1 MAERE
6 KKRQKLKI
14 LVFLAFTAA
23 FAIPNYSQYQLSP
36 LAARLIE
43 QYSLTNGQ
51 FTSLFSAPMIPAV
64 FLCFISGVLVDKYGF
79 KIIVGI
85 SVAITA
91 AGCILRVFAV
101 DYVTLYISM
110 VLIGVSCGIVT
121 GNAAKIIGCV
131 FEPERVGV
139 AVSMGVTISTAAMMA
154 AMSTTALLPTTKSAF
169 IFASCLGIADVVI
182 WHTAIPKRRKRNAE
196 ELAELP
202 SISKCLKTVL
212 TNKYVWLA
220 GIGNFC
226 VCGAMVAVSSLISAA
241 LVTRGM
247 DEASAGLVS
256 SINLFG
262 NLAGSLFVPLV
273 AHKTG
278 RLRLILVV
286 CSIIT
291 AVGTAFS
298 WRMPFGLLLY
308 VSLFLTGVGVG
319 SVLPQLIA
327 ICIKLPVSDPHTPV
341 RPGFYD
347 NASAPGRRR
356 YAGAYSGR
364 DCGRQLSFVFYYCR
378 SVYDR
383 LCGGD
388 GSSAEGSR
396 WLRLARKTPD
406 ESLILPKKPRE
417 RLFWRS
423 EALSGP
429 LFHVS
434 FIVRLS
440 LVPADVPGN
449 RIGRRVCSVYA
460 FGFLTVAGLVK

>member
-1 MAERE
+1 
-6 KKRQKLKI
+6 
-14 LVFLAFTAA
+14 
-23 FAIPNYSQYQLSP
+23 
-36 LAARLIE
+36 
-43 QYSLTNGQ
+43 
-51 FTSLFSAPMIPAV
+51 
-64 FLCFISGVLVDKYGF
+64 
-79 KIIVGI
+79 
-85 SVAITA
+85 
-91 AGCILRVFAV
+91 
-101 DYVTLYISM
+101 
-110 VLIGVSCGIVT
+110 
-121 GNAAKIIGCV
+121 
-131 FEPERVGV
+131 
-139 AVSMGVTISTAAMMA
+139 MMA

-327 ICIKLPVSDPHTPV
+327 ICIKLPGIGP
-341 RPGFYD
+341 
-347 NASAPGRRR
+347 A
-356 YAGAYSGR
+356 YAGTAG
-364 DCGRQLSFVFYYCR
+364 GFTTTLQL
-378 SVYDR
+378 
-383 LCGGD
+383 LGGVVMPAHIAAAIAGD
-388 GSSAEGSR
+388 NFHLYFIIAGAFMIVCAAAM
-396 WLRLARKTPD
+396 AR
-406 ESLILPKKPRE
+406 LPKE
-417 RLFWRS
+417 VD
-423 EALSGP
+423 G
-429 LFHVS
+429 
-434 FIVRLS
+434 
-440 LVPADVPGN
+440 
-449 RIGRRVCSVYA
+449 
-460 FGFLTVAGLVK
+460 